1 MQPDD
6 AEHRGRLF
14 RKGTIRPRENG
25 PDVVRLDPDTGK
37 QTVEAILPAL
47 PQLTAEQGLADGS
60 AAFFDGSYYLLEPPF
75 RQGGWQGYSELARI
89 TPLPATAG

>member
-1 MQPDD
+1 M
-6 AEHRGRLF
+6 
-14 RKGTIRPRENG
+14 
-25 PDVVRLDPDTGK
+25 
-37 QTVEAILPAL
+37 PAL